1 MPRIKRAGRAARRR
15 ERGSAYLIALMVLLV
30 VTVIGLGLAFVT
42 QTEFLIG
49 SNERVSQRIFYAAE
63 SGLAIATAR
72 ALVAGDKSFLLVQWE
87 DPPDYTNAL
96 KLKTRLEIFPVMP
109 IAAPP
114 CSYCEINNEFA
125 YGNRSFYRVTHA
137 MTVRA
142 SLIGPGNP
150 GEEPVVAQKLLSDM
164 IEVQPWPD
172 ATPPADEA
180 TAKPKI

>member
-1 MPRIKRAGRAARRR
+1 MKRTTSSRTADRRS

-49 SNERVSQRIFYAAE
+49 SNERVSQRIFYSAE
-63 SGLAIATAR
+63 SGLAVAIAR
-72 ALVAGDKSFLLVQWE
+72 ALVSGDKKYALVQWE

-96 KLKTRLEIFPVMP
+96 MLKTQLEIFPVIP

-125 YGNRSFYRVTHA
+125 YGNRAYYRVTHA
-137 MTVRA
+137 ITVRA
-142 SLIGPGNP
+142 SLVGPGDA
-150 GEEPVVAQKLLSDM
+150 VVAQKLLSDM

-172 ATPPADEA
+172 ATPPSDED